1 MFIDKTVI
9 LKNVLKARAFFLD
22 LLFPIECL
30 SCGREGEWLCQRCFG
45 KIRFNETQY
54 CFHCKKEKER
64 GQFCRACQ
72 QAYFPDGVWIAG
84 DYEDKLLMEM
94 VKNLKY
100 RFAKDIAGAL
110 SKFLILFLNSMEN
123 SPLIT
128 AGAGQVK
135 GVRGIIG
142 KKWLII
148 PVPLHPRRLRWRG
161 FNQAEEIARAVA
173 EHFGIKMESGILVR
187 TKHKQPQVKLNM
199 KERAENIKGCFTIK
213 EPPLLK
219 GGKGGFKNSLDKGP
233 FRQSECEARDW
244 GILSNRN
251 IILLDDVATTGATL
265 NECARVLKA
274 NGAREVWG
282 LVAAK
287 G

>member
-1 MFIDKTVI
+1 MFIDKTII
-9 LKNVLKARAFFLD
+9 LENVRRIRAFFLD

-30 SCGREGEWLCQRCFG
+30 SCGRESEWLCQKCFG
-45 KIRFNETQY
+45 KIRFNEVQH

-64 GQFCRACQ
+64 GQFCRVCQ
-72 QAYFPDGVWIAG
+72 QDYFLDGVWIAG

-110 SKFLILFLNSMEN
+110 SKFLILFLNFMEN

-135 GVRGIIG
+135 GDRGVMN
-142 KKWLII
+142 KEWLII

-161 FNQAEEIARAVA
+161 FNQAEEIARTVA
-173 EHFGIKMESGILVR
+173 EHLRIEMRTDVLRRIKYR
-187 TKHKQPQVKLNM
+187 QPQVKLNM
-199 KERAENIKGCFTIK
+199 KERAENIKGCFMLPSLIK
-213 EPPLLK
+213 GAEGDLK
-219 GGKGGFKNSLDKGP
+219 VESKKV
-233 FRQSECEARDW
+233 
-244 GILSNRN
+244 LSNCK

-265 NECARVLKA
+265 NEAAHVLKE
-274 NGAREVWG
+274 NGAAEVWG
-282 LVAAK
+282 LVVAK